1 MLSWQVQQSSACR
14 SGPIWGNEMRLNE
27 VTYNDAKPI
36 EGYGPGFFRI
46 GGEVFHSAVLT
57 SGQGTFEWGGYDDA
71 ATLLALAGDID
82 VLFVGTGADVAHI
95 PTDLRDQLEEA
106 GLGVEAMASPAAART
121 YNVLLSEGRRIALA
135 MLPV

>member
-57 SGQGTFEWGGYDDA
+57 SGQGTFEWSGYDDA

-82 VLFVGTGADVAHI
+82 VLFVGT
-95 PTDLRDQLEEA
+95 R
-106 GLGVEAMASPAAART
+106 R
-121 YNVLLSEGRRIALA
+121 GRRAHPDRPARSARRSGPRGRGNGIAGGRAHL
-135 MLPV
+135 